1 MKHFASMIRAI
12 FACIFLLP
20 SVGLADLPVGSS
32 PQALK
37 FPHFPTAAHTFIFRN
52 WNVVE
57 TSRLAKILGTTPE
70 KIRAAAADMGLGAE
84 ELIPPMYKARLYLS
98 VIRRNWHLLPYEQ
111 LLTLL
116 DMTEAELEHTLR
128 EDDFLFVKLGNLK
141 PKCEA
146 LKWTE
151 PTPEVQ
157 KRCAEI
163 RGLVQ
168 KEFAPAMGGPSE
180 PRFAFLEQFHKPVGD
195 ITPRQAPA
203 NATVPLRYIY
213 SYFAVY
219 GDPLS
224 DPSLDPYPDGLLAKL
239 SEIGVNGVW
248 LHVVLRQLAPDPSF
262 PEFGAGHEKRLAAL
276 AKLVERAKR
285 FNIGIYL
292 YMNEPR
298 AMPAAF
304 FKDRPQMAGVR
315 EGGYVAMCTSNPM
328 VRQWMANSLAHVFSS
343 VPDLG
348 GVFTIS
354 ASENLTS
361 CASHYQQRTC
371 PHCKNRSG
379 AEIIAEVNSVIES
392 GVHRSAPNAKVIAWD
407 WGWQDADAPAI
418 IKALPKS
425 VWLQSVSEWS
435 IPINRGGVKAAVG
448 EYSISTVGPGPR
460 ATRHWQ
466 IAREAGLKTVAKI
479 QANNT
484 WELSAVPALP
494 VLDLVAEHATNLNS
508 ANIDG
513 MLLSW
518 TLGGY
523 PSANLDLLR
532 RFDMVPRPTKDD
544 ALNSLARDRY
554 GVEGAPLARK
564 AWTTFSESF
573 REYPFDGNVIY
584 NAPIQL
590 GPANLFYAGRTN
602 YGATMVG
609 LPYDD
614 VKGWCGPY
622 PPPIL
627 AEQFEKVAG
636 GFKSALVDL
645 AAAVDKAPPE
655 RAAEAK
661 ADLRVAHAAQI
672 HFQSVANQVRFVLA
686 RDSAAPDRVA
696 KLEQLLRDEAELAKQ
711 LFSLTRADS
720 RIGFE
725 ASNQYYYLPQDLME
739 KVINCD
745 YIASQLP

>member
-1 MKHFASMIRAI
+1 MIRAI
-12 FACIFLLP
+12 FACICLLP
-20 SVGLADLPVGSS
+20 VVAVADLPAGSS
-32 PQALK
+32 PPALK
-37 FPHFPTAAHTFIFRN
+37 FPHFPTPAHTFIFRN

-57 TSRLAKILGTTPE
+57 TPRLAKILGTTPE
-70 KIRAAAADMGLGAE
+70 KIRAAAADMGLPQE
-84 ELIPPMYKARLYLS
+84 EPIPQLYKSRLYLS
-98 VIRRNWHLLPYEQ
+98 VIRRNWHLLPYDQ
-111 LLTLL
+111 LLALL

-128 EDDFLFVKLGNLK
+128 EDDFLWVKLGNLK
-141 PKCEA
+141 PKCEP

-151 PTPEVQ
+151 PTADVQ
-157 KRCAEI
+157 NRCAEI
-163 RGLVQ
+163 RALIQ
-168 KEFAPAMGGPSE
+168 NEFGPLMGGLSE
-180 PRFAFLEQFHKPVGD
+180 PRFAFLDQFHKPIGD
-195 ITPRQAPA
+195 ITPQAPPAIA
-203 NATVPLRYIY
+203 NAPLRYVY

-224 DPSLDPYPDGLLAKL
+224 DPSLDPYPDGLLQKL
-239 SEIGVNGVW
+239 SQIGVNGVW

-262 PEFGAGHEKRLAAL
+262 PEFGAGHDKRLAAL

-315 EGGYVAMCTSNPM
+315 EGDYVAMCTSNPL
-328 VRQWMANSLAHVFSS
+328 VRQWMANALAHVFSS

-348 GVFTIS
+348 GVFTIT

-361 CASHYQQRTC
+361 CASHYQQRNC

-392 GVHRSAPNAKVIAWD
+392 GVHRSAPDAKVIAWD
-407 WGWQDADAPAI
+407 WGWQDADAAAI
-418 IKALPKS
+418 IQALPKS
-425 VWLQSVSEWS
+425 IWLQSVSEWS
-435 IPINRGGVKAAVG
+435 IPINRGGIKASVG

-466 IAREAGLKTVAKI
+466 LAREAGLKIVAKI

-494 VLDLVAEHATNLNS
+494 VLDLVAEHVTNLHA
-508 ANIDG
+508 ANVDG
-513 MLLSW
+513 LLLSW

-532 RFDMVPRPTKDD
+532 RFDMIPRPTKED

-564 AWTTFSESF
+564 AWSTFSEFF
-573 REYPFDGNVIY
+573 REFPFDGNVIY

-590 GPANLFYAGRTN
+590 GPANLLFATPTKYA
-602 YGATMVG
+602 ATMVG
-609 LPYDD
+609 IPYDD
-614 VKGWCGPY
+614 VKGWAGPY
-622 PPPIL
+622 PPAIL

-636 GFKSALVDL
+636 GFKSALSDL

-655 RAAEAK
+655 RAAEAQ
-661 ADLRVAHAAQI
+661 ADLRVAQAAQI

-686 RDSAAPDRVA
+686 RDSAASPGRTE
-696 KLEQLLRDEAELAKQ
+696 KLKQLLREETELAKE

-739 KVINCD
+739 KVINCY
-745 YIASQLP
+745 YIAASLR